1 MTVKQPLLL
10 KLGADAYRD
19 PVYLDWLLANKD
31 DETATTGEFNELM
44 TQLHK
49 SSSKGLSGMH
59 LLTAKLQGSNSL
71 TYDSIVGAQIK
82 ANDSKLDEGLAK
94 LE

>member
-44 TQLHK
+44 SQLHK
-49 SSSKGLSGMH
+49 SSS
-59 LLTAKLQGSNSL
+59 
-71 TYDSIVGAQIK
+71 
-82 ANDSKLDEGLAK
+82 
-94 LE
+94 